1 MASFTH
7 VLESF
12 RNGRLS
18 KTELFA
24 EVGQIIE
31 HKQSDPSWLL
41 STLDEQE
48 TIPPFTPEIQV
59 ELRQQIQNL
68 VSQNDNAQGQSP
80 AINEDFSRTQLATK
94 LFTQPPSEKGHAG
107 QPQESSSPASSSSE
121 PDKMKGTG
129 DVLNGRFVLEE
140 RVGSGGMSTV
150 YRALD
155 RRKLE
160 ADDRDPYVAVKVLNV
175 EFRAHPDSLVA
186 LQREAKKC
194 QRLAHPN
201 IVRVYD
207 FDRDGATV
215 YMTMEY
221 LSGQSLV
228 KTLKAP
234 SFRGMPFEKA
244 MPILEKMVDALTF
257 AHQNGIVHADFKPA
271 NVIITEEGEVK
282 IIDFGIA
289 RAFQKPGDSEM
300 EATRFDPSSLGAL
313 TPTYAS
319 PEMLEHLEPD
329 PRDDVYAL
337 ACIAYEMLTGHH
349 PFGRRQATEARDGG
363 MQLERTVLKKR
374 QWKALQSAL
383 AFNRETRTGS
393 ARRFLDEL
401 REERS
406 FKIPIFA
413 AAGVSAIALAGYFVP
428 QMLKAPVPEPT
439 PLTAVE
445 SPPVTTRE
453 STVVENAPAPAPAT
467 STPPEKIPVVVA
479 KPTLQ
484 LINPVLDNTS
494 CAALSATI
502 NGNSINVNG
511 YLNASKKAAEKLR
524 NKLEALPGV
533 KTVNLKTR
541 PIDEKF
547 CKIIDTYQPFWSA
560 AAQQGGTAIKALHQ
574 SAIFV
579 AGEPLI
585 VKITTP
591 AHEAYVYVDYYSLD
605 GQVTHLLPSPRLKA
619 NQAPANYTAVLGDLG
634 EWIVSEPYGTE
645 LVVIATS
652 PEPVFKKLRKESE
665 KANDYL
671 NDLSRQLKRIA
682 NKSGQDRVT
691 TDFLVIT
698 TKAKK

>member
-12 RNGRLS
+12 RSGRLS
-18 KTELFA
+18 KTELFE

-31 HKQSDPSWLL
+31 HKKSDASWLL

-48 TIPPFTPEIQV
+48 TRPPFTPEIQV
-59 ELRQQIQNL
+59 ELRQRIQML
-68 VSQNDNAQGQSP
+68 ASQSGDGLESV
-80 AINEDFSRTQLATK
+80 IDEDFSRTQLATK
-94 LFTQPPSEKGHAG
+94 LFTPPAGSEKSDRPRDPLAA
-107 QPQESSSPASSSSE
+107 PASTLE
-121 PDKMKGTG
+121 PEKMKGTG

-140 RVGSGGMSTV
+140 CVGSGGMSTV

-175 EFRAHPDSLVA
+175 EFRAHPDSLIA

-221 LSGQSLV
+221 LAGQSLV

-234 SFRGMPFEKA
+234 SFRGMPFEEA
-244 MPILEKMVDALTF
+244 ITILEKMVDALSF

-271 NVIITEEGEVK
+271 NVIITDEGDVK

-337 ACIAYEMLTGHH
+337 ACITYEMLTGHH

-363 MQLERTVLKKR
+363 MQLEREVLKKH

-383 AFNRETRTGS
+383 AFNRENRTES

-401 REERS
+401 REEHS
-406 FKIPIFA
+406 YKVPIIA
-413 AAGVSAIALAGYFVP
+413 AVSVTTIALAGYFIPPLLEVNDTAEP
-428 QMLKAPVPEPT
+428 DITPLAVTETPPTVTEEPTIPENAAVTPEPVI
-439 PLTAVE
+439 AEKV
-445 SPPVTTRE
+445 
-453 STVVENAPAPAPAT
+453 APAVPKPALA
-467 STPPEKIPVVVA
+467 I
-479 KPTLQ
+479 
-484 LINPVLDNTS
+484 INPLLEKTS
-494 CAALSATI
+494 CAALSAT
-502 NGNSINVNG
+502 VNG
-511 YLNASKKAAEKLR
+511 RNVDVSGYLKGSKSATKQLR
-524 NKLEALPGV
+524 NNLENLPGV
-533 KTVNLKTR
+533 EKVNLNTVPVDPKYCNVVDLYR
-541 PIDEKF
+541 P
-547 CKIIDTYQPFWSA
+547 YWVSSP
-560 AAQQGGTAIKALHQ
+560 QQGGTAIQALNK
-574 SAIFV
+574 SANFK
-579 AGEPLI
+579 AGEPLV

-591 AHEAYVYVDYYSLD
+591 PHEAYVYVDYYSLD
-605 GQVTHLLPSPRLKA
+605 GQVTHMLPSPRSTA
-619 NQAPANYTAVLGDLG
+619 NQAPANFSAVLGDLG
-634 EWIVSEPYGTE
+634 DWIVAEPFGAE
-645 LVVIATS
+645 MIVIVTT
-652 PEPVFKKLRKESE
+652 PEPLFKKLRRESE
-665 KANDYL
+665 KAGKYL
-671 NDLSRQLKRIA
+671 DDISRQLKRIA
-682 NKSGQDRVT
+682 KNSGKDKVASAYLAIKT
-691 TDFLVIT
+691 SP
-698 TKAKK
+698 K

>member
-18 KTELFA
+18 KKEMFA

-31 HKQSDPSWLL
+31 RKQSDPSWLL

-48 TIPPFTPEIQV
+48 TIPPFTPEIQG
-59 ELRQQIQNL
+59 ELREKIQVL
-68 VSQNDNAQGQSP
+68 ASQNDSGQGQP
-80 AINEDFSRTQLATK
+80 ATANEDFSRTQLATK
-94 LFTQPPSEKGHAG
+94 LFTQPPSGNGHADR
-107 QPQESSSPASSSSE
+107 PQESSPPASPSAE
-121 PDKMKGTG
+121 PEKMKGIG

-228 KTLKAP
+228 RTLKAP

-244 MPILEKMVDALTF
+244 MPILEKMVDALSF

-271 NVIITEEGEVK
+271 NVIITEQGEVK

-289 RAFQKPGDSEM
+289 RAFQKPGDNEM

-363 MQLERTVLKKR
+363 MQLERAVLKKR

-406 FKIPIFA
+406 YKAPIFA
-413 AAGVSAIALAGYFVP
+413 AAGISAIAVAGYFVP
-428 QMLKAPVPEPT
+428 QMLKAPESEPSL
-439 PLTAVE
+439 LTAMD
-445 SPPVTTRE
+445 SPPVTTSD
-453 STVVENAPAPAPAT
+453 STVIDSPPVT
-467 STPPEKIPVVVA
+467 SSPPEKIPLAAA

-484 LINPVLDNTS
+484 LINPVLENTA

-502 NGNSINVNG
+502 NDNTVNVKG
-511 YLNASKKAAEKLR
+511 YLNASKTAAETLR
-524 NKLEALPGV
+524 NKLEDLPGV

-547 CKIIDTYQPFWSA
+547 CNIIDTYQPYWSA
-560 AAQQGGTAIKALHQ
+560 TAQPGGTTINALHQ
-574 SAIFV
+574 SATFV

-682 NKSGQDRVT
+682 RQSSQDGVA
-691 TDFLVIT
+691 TDFLAIT

>member
-12 RNGRLS
+12 RSGRLS
-18 KTELFA
+18 KTELFE
-24 EVGQIIE
+24 EVGLILE
-31 HKQSDPSWLL
+31 HRQSDASWLL
-41 STLDEQE
+41 STLDEQD
-48 TIPPFTPEIQV
+48 TQPPFTPEIQT
-59 ELRQQIQNL
+59 ELRQRIQVL
-68 VSQNDNAQGQSP
+68 ASQSDDGQES
-80 AINEDFSRTQLATK
+80 AIDEDFSRTQLATK
-94 LFTQPPSEKGHAG
+94 LFTPPPGSGKSDH
-107 QPQESSSPASSSSE
+107 PRDSASASAASLE
-121 PDKMKGTG
+121 PEKMKGTG

-140 RVGSGGMSTV
+140 CVGSGGMSTV

-175 EFRAHPDSLVA
+175 EFRAHPDSLMA

-234 SFRGMPFEKA
+234 GFKGMSFEKA
-244 MPILEKMVDALTF
+244 ISILEKMVDALSF

-271 NVIITEEGEVK
+271 NVIITDEGDVK

-337 ACIAYEMLTGHH
+337 ACITYEMLTGHH

-363 MQLERTVLKKR
+363 MQLERAVLKKH

-383 AFNRETRTGS
+383 AFNRENRTES

-406 FKIPIFA
+406 YKVPIIA
-413 AAGVSAIALAGYFVP
+413 AASVSAIALAGYFVP
-428 QMLKAPVPEPT
+428 PLFEVNDTAEPGLAPLAVVEAPPTATEEPKIPEKVAPVVP
-439 PLTAVE
+439 
-445 SPPVTTRE
+445 
-453 STVVENAPAPAPAT
+453 
-467 STPPEKIPVVVA
+467 
-479 KPTLQ
+479 KPTLAMIDP
-484 LINPVLDNTS
+484 LLEKTS
-494 CAALSATI
+494 CAALSATVK
-502 NGNSINVNG
+502 GRTVNVSG
-511 YLNASKKAAEKLR
+511 YLDGRKSATKQLR
-524 NKLEALPGV
+524 NDLKNLPGV
-533 KTVNLKTR
+533 EKVNLSTA
-541 PIDEKF
+541 PIDPKY
-547 CKIIDTYQPFWSA
+547 CNVVDLYRPYWVSSP
-560 AAQQGGTAIKALHQ
+560 QQGGTAIQALNK
-574 SAIFV
+574 SAV
-579 AGEPLI
+579 YKAGEPL
-585 VKITTP
+585 VVRITTP
-591 AHEAYVYVDYYSLD
+591 PHETYVYVDYYSLD
-605 GQVTHLLPSPRLKA
+605 GQVTHMLPSPRSAA
-619 NQAPANYTAVLGDLG
+619 NQAPANFSAVLGDLG
-634 EWIVSEPYGTE
+634 DWIVAEPFGAE
-645 LVVIATS
+645 MIVIVTT
-652 PEPVFKKLRKESE
+652 PEPLFKKLRRESE
-665 KANDYL
+665 KAGKYL
-671 NDLSRQLKRIA
+671 DDISRQLKRIA
-682 NKSGQDRVT
+682 KKSGKDKVASAYLAIRT
-691 TDFLVIT
+691 SP
-698 TKAKK
+698 K